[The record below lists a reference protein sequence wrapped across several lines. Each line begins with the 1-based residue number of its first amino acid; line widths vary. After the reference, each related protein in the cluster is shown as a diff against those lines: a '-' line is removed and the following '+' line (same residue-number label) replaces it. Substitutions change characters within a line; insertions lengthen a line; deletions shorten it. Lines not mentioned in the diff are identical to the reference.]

1 MPSSSITRTEAIF
14 ARTSL
19 CFVIKYAFSI
29 HVLDDTLWL
38 LGQLRYFPMY
48 PGRMLSRTY
57 HDHDTRGVLGI
68 SAITIFRDTE
78 LDCVSAILHSM
89 GSRDPDDPSPS
100 IMYENNAGLRKNI
113 WFKCQVTISEGNFVA
128 LDSWVLE
135 RHTGKTHKIW
145 PYVAGDTTDR
155 SDWRNSFSVSPTA
168 IANFADRSDWRIK
181 SASISSMPDTSEF
194 RLRISQTI
202 KFAVVGV

>member
-1 MPSSSITRTEAIF
+1 MIRYDYSDN
-14 ARTSL
+14 
-19 CFVIKYAFSI
+19 FVISQCTQDVWCHGRIMTMILEEYLAYPLS
-29 HVLDDTLWL
+29 L
-38 LGQLRYFPMY
+38 YFVIPSWTVY
-48 PGRMLSRTY
+48 LPFYT
-57 HDHDTRGVLGI
+57 
-68 SAITIFRDTE
+68 AWIT
-78 LDCVSAILHSM
+78 
-89 GSRDPDDPSPS
+89 DPDDPSPS

-155 SDWRNSFSVSPTA
+155 RDWRNSFSVSPTA

-181 SASISSMPDTSEF
+181 SASISSMSDTSEF
-194 RLRISQTI
+194 ACDFADDKIRCGRRIKSP
-202 KFAVVGV
+202 GVSWFMILEEHSTY